1 MLTRVTSLKV
11 VAPYGLDV
19 RFNDGTRGVHDCS
32 ALVAD
37 GTGLVKELA
46 DPSYFARVFL
56 DFGAPTWPN
65 SFDMDAEWLRR
76 EMVAAGELSG
86 RVAAE

>member
-1 MLTRVTSLKV
+1 MLTKVTSLKV

-19 RFNDGTRGVHDCS
+19 RFSDGSGGVHDCTS
-32 ALVAD
+32 LVTE
-37 GTGLVKELA
+37 GRGLARDLG
-46 DPSYFARVFL
+46 DPAYFARVFL

-76 EMVAAGELSG
+76 EMIAAGELEG

>member
-11 VAPYGLDV
+11 VSPYGLDV
-19 RFNDGTRGVHDCS
+19 RFNDGSGGVHDCS
-32 ALVAD
+32 LLIEA
-37 GTGLVKELA
+37 GKGLARDLA
-46 DPSYFARVFL
+46 DPAYFARVFL

-65 SFDMDAEWLRR
+65 SYDMDAEWLRR
-76 EMVAAGELSG
+76 EMVAAGELHA